1 MPEKG
6 EFIMKR
12 LLTIGAVLL
21 TLVAPAFA
29 ASTKAP
35 PDASYK
41 KVSTLVALPDF
52 IPGMGTLYVKPATLP
67 VGPFLAYD
75 SDGTLVATI
84 YMVPLKDMESHKG
97 FTGLA
102 VGDAMVKQ
110 VDLTFNAGHPGV
122 GVPHYHVTIW
132 HVAPEKAKLK

>member
-1 MPEKG
+1 
-6 EFIMKR
+6 MKR

-41 KVSTLVALPDF
+41 KVSTLVALLDF

-75 SDGTLVATI
+75 RDGTLVATI
-84 YMVPLKDMESHKG
+84 YMVPIKDMQEHKN

-102 VGDAMVKQ
+102 VGNNKVEE
-110 VDLTFNAGHPGV
+110 VSLTYNPGHAGV
-122 GVPHYHVTIW
+122 EVPHYHVTVW
-132 HVAPEKAKLK
+132 HVDPDKAKLK